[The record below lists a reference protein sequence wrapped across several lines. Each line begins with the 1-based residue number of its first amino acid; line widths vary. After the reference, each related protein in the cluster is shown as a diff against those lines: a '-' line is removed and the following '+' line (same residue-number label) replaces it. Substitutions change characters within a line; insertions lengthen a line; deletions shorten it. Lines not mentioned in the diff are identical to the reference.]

1 MRKVAA
7 LAAVATFATF
17 ATLVTSASPAAARTT
32 NHSSAKARCAAVYSR
47 HAKRHSSYR
56 CVIRH
61 PTRLG
66 VINHVHR
73 APAAR
78 PHRNSSTPV
87 APRTHFRPPTAAAP
101 AVQCAAFASPSGSDA
116 GGNGTIGNPFASVA
130 KLDSSLSNGQTGCL
144 RAGTYGDTGSSTT
157 LSHSGDSSG
166 RITITAYPGDSV
178 TIKGYVGISGG
189 YTTLSHVN
197 IDGSNTLYDHQRS
210 GTSCPYPVS
219 EALGISGAN
228 DTLEYDNYFQ
238 SIPSLRGNGIGIG
251 FSGQPDNT
259 IIRFNKIHDV
269 GGCEAYDHIIYLSHG
284 NNVQIYDNWMWHDP
298 HGWGVQLYPAP
309 TNARVWGNVIDGAG
323 SGFTIGNEQGDNAS
337 GNQVFNNIVMNST
350 GLPSAG
356 LSRGVAISDYWGGSK
371 GQNNSFSDNVSFNN
385 PGGIARVSDVAIRAT
400 TTANPQFVDAANHD
414 YSVQSGSV
422 GSGWSL
428 WSGSES

>member
-1 MRKVAA
+1 MRKAAA
-7 LAAVATFATF
+7 LAAVASA
-17 ATLVTSASPAAARTT
+17 ATLVASASTAAARTT
-32 NHSSAKARCAAVYSR
+32 KHSSVKARCAAVHPR
-47 HAKRHSSYR
+47 HARRRGSSR

-66 VINHVHR
+66 VVNPGHR

-78 PHRNSSTPV
+78 PHRNSSTP
-87 APRTHFRPPTAAAP
+87 RTHFSLPTAAAQ
-101 AVQCAAFASPSGSDA
+101 AVHCDAFASPTGSDA
-116 GGNGTIGNPFASVA
+116 GGNGTIGNPFASVE
-130 KLDSSLSNGQTGCL
+130 KLDSSLGNGQTGCL
-144 RAGTYGDTGSSTT
+144 RAGTYGNTASSTT
-157 LSHSGDSSG
+157 LSNSGDSSG
-166 RITITAYPGDSV
+166 RITITAYPGESV
-178 TIKGYVGISGG
+178 TIKGYVGISGA
-189 YTTLSHVN
+189 YTTLSHVS

-210 GTSCPYPVS
+210 GSNCPHPVS
-219 EALGISGAN
+219 ESLGISGAN
-228 DTLEYDNYFQ
+228 DILEYDNYFQ

-269 GGCEAYDHIIYLSHG
+269 GGCDAYDHLIYLSHG
-284 NNVQIYDNWMWHDP
+284 DNVQIYDNWMWHDP

-337 GNQVFNNIVMNST
+337 GNQIFNNIVINST

-371 GQNNSFSDNVSFNN
+371 GQNNTFSDNVSFNN
-385 PGGIARVSDVAIRAT
+385 PGGVARVSDVAVRAT
-400 TTANPQFVDAANHD
+400 TTANPRFVDAANHD
-414 YSVQSGSV
+414 YGVQSASAV
-422 GSGWSL
+422 SHWSL
-428 WSGSES
+428 WTGSAS